1 VNRLVVLVIAFVPL
15 AAGPAPPT
23 PPAEWAATPGHPYQ
37 REQHA
42 NVPAE
47 MWAVIEIPMG
57 SSVKY
62 EFDKATGHLMVD
74 RFQAMPVAAPANYG
88 SFPRT
93 LALDGDPLD
102 AVLIARHPVQA
113 GAFVRVRPVGVIR
126 TVDGEHKDDKI
137 LVVPVS
143 ALDTTYDDVRDL
155 GDIPRA
161 ERDRIAAY
169 FRVYKQL
176 PGGLEGR
183 ILETLGRDVAERLIR
198 ESMESYRRRL
208 AGSR

>member
-1 VNRLVVLVIAFVPL
+1 MPGN
-15 AAGPAPPT
+15 T
-23 PPAEWAATPGHPYQ
+23 PPAPGHPYH

-42 NVPAE
+42 NAPAE

-57 SSVKY
+57 SAVKY
-62 EFDKATGHLMVD
+62 EFDKATGHLFVD
-74 RFQAMPVAAPANYG
+74 RFQSMPVAAPANYG

-93 LALDGDPLD
+93 LAVDGDPLD
-102 AVLIARHPVQA
+102 AVLLSRHPVQA

-143 ALDTTYDDVRDL
+143 QIDPTYDEVRDL
-155 GDIPRA
+155 NDVPKA

-176 PGGLEGR
+176 PSGLEGR
-183 ILETLGRDVAERLIR
+183 ILETLGRETAERLIR
-198 ESMESYRRRL
+198 ESMESYRRSM
-208 AGSR
+208 APSR

>member
-1 VNRLVVLVIAFVPL
+1 ML
-15 AAGPAPPT
+15 AAD
-23 PPAEWAATPGHPYQ
+23 PPAAPGHPYH

-42 NVPAE
+42 NAPTE

-62 EFDKATGHLMVD
+62 EYDKVTGHLFVD
-74 RFQAMPVAAPANYG
+74 RFQSMPVAAPANYG

-93 LALDGDPLD
+93 LAVDGDPLD
-102 AVLIARHPVQA
+102 AVLLSRHPVQA

-143 ALDTTYDDVRDL
+143 QIDPTYDEVRDVN
-155 GDIPRA
+155 DVPKA

-176 PGGLEGR
+176 PSGLEGR
-183 ILETLGRDVAERLIR
+183 ILETLGREAAERLIR
-198 ESMESYRRRL
+198 ESMESYRRSMARPQ
-208 AGSR
+208 

>member
-1 VNRLVVLVIAFVPL
+1 MLSAAVLCASFTLSERP
-15 AAGPAPPT
+15 GPA
-23 PPAEWAATPGHPYQ
+23 GHVYH

-42 NVPAE
+42 QAPSE

-74 RFQAMPVAAPANYG
+74 RFQSMPVAAPANYG

-93 LALDGDPLD
+93 LAADGDPLD
-102 AVLIARHPVQA
+102 AVVLSRHAVQA
-113 GAFVRVRPVGVIR
+113 GAFLRVRPVGVIR

-143 ALDTTYDDVRDL
+143 AIDPTYDEIRDL
-155 GDIPRA
+155 NDIPRL
-161 ERDRIAAY
+161 ERERLAAY

-176 PGGLEGR
+176 PGGLEGK

-198 ESMESYRRRL
+198 ESMESYRRAAARL
-208 AGSR
+208 P

>member
-1 VNRLVVLVIAFVPL
+1 MSPLIAVALLSLGPQ
-15 AAGPAPPT
+15 AGPT
-23 PPAEWAATPGHPYQ
+23 PPTQWANPSHPYT

-42 NVPAE
+42 NAPAE

-93 LALDGDPLD
+93 LAIDGDPLD
-102 AVLIARHPVQA
+102 AVVVARHPVQA

-143 ALDTTYDDVRDL
+143 DLDTTYDGIRDV
-155 GDIPRA
+155 GDIPKA
-161 ERDRIAAY
+161 DRDRIAAY

-198 ESMESYRRRL
+198 ESMESYRRRFT
-208 AGSR
+208 GSR

>member
-1 VNRLVVLVIAFVPL
+1 MLAMAVLCALFASSETP
-15 AAGPAPPT
+15 GPA
-23 PPAEWAATPGHPYQ
+23 GHVYH

-42 NVPAE
+42 QAPAE

-74 RFQAMPVAAPANYG
+74 RFQSMPIAAPANYG

-93 LALDGDPLD
+93 LAVDGDPLD
-102 AVLIARHPVQA
+102 AVVLSRHPIQA
-113 GAFVRVRPVGVIR
+113 GAFVRVRPVGVVR

-143 ALDTTYDDVRDL
+143 AIDPTYDEVRDL
-155 GDIPRA
+155 GDIPRV
-161 ERDRIAAY
+161 ERERIAAY

-176 PGGLEGR
+176 PGGLEGK
-183 ILETLGRDVAERLIR
+183 ILETLGREAAERLIR
-198 ESMESYRRRL
+198 ESMESYRRKM
-208 AGSR
+208 GTQ